1 MGPLQ
6 DYKQKVQEKENSR
19 SRIPRLVLRPYLG
32 KQNKGS
38 SPVSESP
45 VSEEDNKA
53 FERSSSS
60 LSPLTP
66 SSNSFCSDDTGCP
79 SSQSASPVKIP
90 SDSESN
96 PVVFSAS
103 NEDNSEKKHNSVN
116 SSDGTVP
123 IQRNKKEQKA
133 CPVQPGSE
141 ADFSSSSSTGSI
153 SAPEVHMSTT
163 GNKRSSL
170 SRSRGSHGRN
180 SFSKTTTMSV
190 SPREKD
196 ILSVLCKNQM
206 NPVNI
211 QDSYAASSLS
221 SSSNS
226 GSYKGSDTSP
236 TLRRSGKYNS
246 CSDNHGVKPPNPEQY
261 LTPLQQ
267 KEVTIRHLKTKLKET
282 ENRLQDREEEIK
294 ELKCQLARMRDD
306 WIEEEC
312 HRVEAQLALKEARKE
327 IKQLKQVIETM
338 KNSLAEKDK
347 GIQKY
352 FIDINIQNKKLE
364 SLLHSMEMAQNGAL
378 RDEPSVEYM
387 CGSPGRSLMQSTVYS
402 KVAAD
407 TNSGEQAVEDLADGR
422 LLISDEMANGDDLF
436 DEIMLD
442 TANDFSDICYLKP
455 AAASSKL
462 AVSTVDKYF
471 TEDCKVLSV
480 PAGVIEQAIQT
491 DVIPFSPDLEKLIL
505 QVLKS
510 HSSPCVSEIQSECSS
525 KSHTN
530 IMDLTP
536 SDPNSAILVSH
547 LGSRYC
553 TDGSKGLTERAM
565 KELDFASP
573 FEDMYESDF
582 NSLLVESTADTE
594 KGYWSNSFI
603 TDLLALAV
611 PVVPTVAWLFATQRS
626 GTDPVYNIGTMLR
639 GCCLVALHSLRRIP
653 STGVFGPNFK
663 MKAPF

>member
-6 DYKQKVQEKENSR
+6 DYKEQQKVQEKENSR

-170 SRSRGSHGRN
+170 SR
-180 SFSKTTTMSV
+180 
-190 SPREKD
+190 
-196 ILSVLCKNQM
+196 
-206 NPVNI
+206 
-211 QDSYAASSLS
+211 
-221 SSSNS
+221 
-226 GSYKGSDTSP
+226 
-236 TLRRSGKYNS
+236 RRSGKYNS